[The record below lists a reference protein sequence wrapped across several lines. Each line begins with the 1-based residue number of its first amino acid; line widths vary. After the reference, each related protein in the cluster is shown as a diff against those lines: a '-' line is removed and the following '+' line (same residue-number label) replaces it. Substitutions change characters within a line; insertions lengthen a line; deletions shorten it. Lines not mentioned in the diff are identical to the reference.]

1 MSISNAMQTG
11 VSGLLAN
18 SASVGNISSNIA
30 NANTDGYRRSF
41 SQMVTSAS
49 SSGNVSPGSAS
60 VLAVTKNE
68 ISVEGATRSTDS
80 DSDLAISGNGFFV
93 VSRSANET
101 SASNYYLT
109 RAGSFTVDDEGN
121 LVNAAG
127 YYLAGY
133 AYNSDGSLGN
143 VDRTTTSDLVTVNV
157 ANTSI
162 VGQASTEMS
171 LSGNLA
177 SELTGTGAD
186 TGTSYTS
193 SLSFYNSLGAEEK
206 VSVSWTPT
214 TTDNVWTMELSYDG
228 QSLGT
233 VDVTFSDSSG
243 TAGTPLSYTN
253 VTSNA
258 TAPAAF
264 AFDTATGVASVT
276 VANGTTPQSLT
287 ISVGSIGESD
297 GITQFSGGDQ
307 TVSADVDGYASGT
320 MTRFEIDESG
330 DLYGI
335 FDNGSR
341 RLLYNIPLA
350 VVTNPDGLAMVN
362 GNAYITTASSG
373 NFNLQQAN
381 SGTAGTIESGALESS
396 NVELA
401 EELTQLIQTQRA
413 YSSNAKIIT
422 TVDEMMDE
430 TTNLKR

>member
-1 MSISNAMQTG
+1 M
-11 VSGLLAN
+11 
-18 SASVGNISSNIA
+18 
-30 NANTDGYRRSF
+30 
-41 SQMVTSAS
+41 
-49 SSGNVSPGSAS
+49 
-60 VLAVTKNE
+60 
-68 ISVEGATRSTDS
+68 
-80 DSDLAISGNGFFV
+80 
-93 VSRSANET
+93 
-101 SASNYYLT
+101 
-109 RAGSFTVDDEGN
+109 
-121 LVNAAG
+121 
-127 YYLAGY
+127 
-133 AYNSDGSLGN
+133 
-143 VDRTTTSDLVTVNV
+143 
-157 ANTSI
+157 
-162 VGQASTEMS
+162 
-171 LSGNLA
+171 
-177 SELTGTGAD
+177 
-186 TGTSYTS
+186 
-193 SLSFYNSLGAEEK
+193 
-206 VSVSWTPT
+206 
-214 TTDNVWTMELSYDG
+214 
-228 QSLGT
+228 
-233 VDVTFSDSSG
+233 
-243 TAGTPLSYTN
+243 
-253 VTSNA
+253 
-258 TAPAAF
+258 
-264 AFDTATGVASVT
+264 ASVT

-381 SGTAGTIESGALESS
+381 SGPAGTIESGALESS